1 MKKFSKTEAQE
12 IGDDLKINWDKISLE
27 AFTKGLNVELEHGA
41 IHAVTNVTNNDGK
54 LTGEIALA
62 HLNEF
67 PDYYTRLEKM
77 EKEASDHLKNKA

>member
-1 MKKFSKTEAQE
+1 MKKFSKTEARE
-12 IGDDLKINWDKISLE
+12 IGNGLKINWDKISLE

-41 IHAVTNVTNNDGK
+41 IHAATNVTNNDGK

-67 PDYYTRLEKM
+67 PDYYTRLGKLEK
-77 EKEASDHLKNKA
+77 KAREYWKKH